1 MNSFRKLLLQF
12 SAWPIWQHADNSH
25 SHIHCEFTLFS
36 DNLFLMKT
44 KFYNWYCIKW
54 ETNLYLNLVPPSL
67 PWLLWKSSR
76 VQWCMSE
83 LSPSHI
89 WRRGNSWLNGSFII
103 PHHTISIWRYNF
115 FLLQNDI
122 FCIIEIEGK
131 TKMLFVQIWKINN
144 KQKKFFLLISICW
157 HSLNLVTLSFNESNK
172 YWICL

>member
-44 KFYNWYCIKW
+44 KFYNWYCIKC
-54 ETNLYLNLVPPSL
+54 ETNLYLNFAPPSL

-89 WRRGNSWLNGSFII
+89 WRRGSSWLNGSFII

-157 HSLNLVTLSFNESNK
+157 HSLNLVAHSFNESNK